1 MGWVLYDILH
11 VIVFIL
17 AKILFSLK
25 VVGNEHIPAE
35 GGVIVASN
43 HVSYLDPPLLGCAIK
58 RRVNFMAREG
68 LFRIPVLG
76 CFIKKFNAFP
86 VKRDKAD
93 RTAIKKAISLLKNGE
108 IVVMFPEGARSKD
121 GLLQKPKPGIGL
133 ITTLSGASVVPAYIK
148 GTEVSMPPG
157 IWNIRF
163 SPVTIYF
170 GDPVN
175 FSTMKDYQGIGQK
188 IMDRIA
194 EIKDTVDRE
203 K

>member
-1 MGWVLYDILH
+1 MGWVLYDVFH
-11 VIVFIL
+11 VIVYVL
-17 AKILFSLK
+17 ARILFRLK
-25 VVGNEHIPAE
+25 VVGDENIPAE

-58 RRVNFMAREG
+58 RRVNFMAREE
-68 LFRIPVLG
+68 LFRMPLLG
-76 CFIKKFNAFP
+76 CLIKKFNAFP

-108 IVVMFPEGARSKD
+108 VVAMFPEGARSED

-133 ITTLSGASVVPAYIK
+133 ITTLSGVSVVPTYIK
-148 GTEVSMPPG
+148 GTEVSMPVG
-157 IWNIRF
+157 VWNIRF

-170 GDPVN
+170 GEPLN
-175 FSTMKDYQGIGQK
+175 FPLREDYQSIGQK

-194 EIKDTVDRE
+194 EIKDTVNR
-203 K
+203 